1 MSTPK
6 QKVMHRDELLALL
19 DRWLEPERFRDVG
32 ENGLQVEGKDEIERV
47 VCGVTANAAL
57 IEAAIERKAD
67 AIFVHHGLV
76 WGGGMRKLTGWLGA
90 RVRRL
95 FEGGLSLFAYHLPL
109 DAHPTLGNN
118 AGLADALGVTEERE
132 PFGEYRGQLIGAKGA
147 LEGGPMTLA
156 DVVERVRANVGEPP
170 FVFGDLSREVRTVG
184 LCTGGAPELLQ
195 AAVDEGLDLYVTG
208 EVTEWSKAVAQET
221 GVAFIAAGHHNSERF
236 GAMRVA
242 EALSAEG
249 LEAVFVDVENPA

>member
-1 MSTPK
+1 
-6 QKVMHRDELLALL
+6 MHRDDLHALL
-19 DRWLEPERFRDVG
+19 DRWLEPARFRDVA
-32 ENGLQVEGKDEIERV
+32 ENGLQVEGRDEVRTV

-57 IEAAIERKAD
+57 IDAAIDAKAD

-76 WGGGMRKLTGWLGA
+76 WGGGMRKLTGWLGV

-118 AGLADALGVTEERE
+118 AGLADALGVTAERA
-132 PFGEYRGQLIGAKGA
+132 PFGEYKGQLIGARGA
-147 LEGGPMTLA
+147 LTDGPMPLA
-156 DVVERVRANVGEPP
+156 DVVDRVRKNVGEPP
-170 FVFGDLSREVRTVG
+170 FVFGDLAREVRQVG

-195 AAVDEGLDLYVTG
+195 AAVDERLDLYVTG

-236 GAMRVA
+236 GPRRVA
-242 EALSAEG
+242 EALAAEG
-249 LEAVFVDVENPA
+249 LDARFVDVENPA

>member
-1 MSTPK
+1 MSNPK
-6 QKVMHRDELLALL
+6 HKAIRRAELHALL
-19 DRWLEPERFRDVG
+19 DRWLEPARFRDVA

-57 IEAAIERKAD
+57 IEAAIEREAD

-76 WGGGMRKLTGWLGA
+76 WGGGIRKLTGWLGA

-95 FEGGLSLFAYHLPL
+95 YEGRLSLFAYHLPL
-109 DAHPTLGNN
+109 DAHPSLGNN
-118 AGLADALGVTEERE
+118 AGLADALGVTEGRE
-132 PFGEYRGQLIGAKGA
+132 PFGEYKGQLIGVKGTFA
-147 LEGGPMTLA
+147 GGPLSLQ

-170 FVFGDLSREVRTVG
+170 FVFGDLSRPVRSVG
-184 LCTGGAPELLQ
+184 LCTGGAPDLLL

-242 EALSAEG
+242 EALRAEG
-249 LEAVFVDVENPA
+249 IDATFVDVENPA

>member
-1 MSTPK
+1 
-6 QKVMHRDELLALL
+6 MHRRDLHALL
-19 DRWLEPERFRDVG
+19 DRWLEPARFRDVA
-32 ENGLQVEGKDEIERV
+32 ENGLQVEGRDEVKRV

-57 IEAAIERKAD
+57 IEAAIERGAD

-76 WGGGMRKLTGWLGA
+76 WGGGMRALTGWLGV

-118 AGLADALGVTEERE
+118 AGLADALGVTRERV
-132 PFGEYRGQLIGAKGA
+132 PFGEYKGQLIGVKGA

-156 DVVERVRANVGEPP
+156 DVVARVEERVGEPP
-170 FVFGDLSREVRTVG
+170 FVFGDLSRPIRQLG

-195 AAVDEGLDLYVTG
+195 AAVDDGLDLYVTG

-242 EALSAEG
+242 DALRAEG
-249 LEAVFVDVENPA
+249 LEAEFVDVENPA

>member
-1 MSTPK
+1 
-6 QKVMHRDELLALL
+6 MHRADLHALL
-19 DRWLEPERFRDVG
+19 DRWLEPARFRDVA
-32 ENGLQVEGKDEIERV
+32 ENGLQVEGRDEVKRV

-57 IEAAIERKAD
+57 IEAAIDAGAD

-76 WGGGMRKLTGWLGA
+76 WGGGMRRLTGWLGA

-118 AGLADALGVTEERE
+118 AGLADALGVTEGRV
-132 PFGEYRGQLIGAKGA
+132 PFGEYKGQLIGVKGA
-147 LEGGPMTLA
+147 LAGGASTLG

-170 FVFGDLSREVRTVG
+170 FVFGDLARPVRQVG

-208 EVTEWSKAVAQET
+208 EVTEWSKAVAHET

-236 GAMRVA
+236 GPRRVA
-242 EALSAEG
+242 DALAAEG
-249 LEAVFVDVENPA
+249 LDATFVDVENPA